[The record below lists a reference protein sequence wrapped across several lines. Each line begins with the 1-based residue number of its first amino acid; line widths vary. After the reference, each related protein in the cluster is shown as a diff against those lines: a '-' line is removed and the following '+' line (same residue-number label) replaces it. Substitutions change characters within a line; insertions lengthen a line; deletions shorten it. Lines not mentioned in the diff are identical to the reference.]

1 MEALGMRVTDV
12 YRYRLPT
19 TVFRPVVEA
28 DLQVGLEES

>member
-1 MEALGMRVTDV
+1 MRVTDV
-12 YRYRLPT
+12 YRLPT

>member
-12 YRYRLPT
+12 YRLPT
-19 TVFRPVVEA
+19 TVFRRVVEA